1 MGKRIISQRRGRG
14 SKTYKAPSHR
24 YKGKV
29 KHRIY
34 DSQER
39 GGVTKG
45 VVRELFND
53 PGRTSPVAKIVFE
66 TKEEKLFLVPE
77 GIRIGSDVSTGNM
90 AEVQIGN
97 TLPLK
102 NVPEGT
108 YIYNIESK
116 PGDGG
121 KFVRSSGTY
130 ATVIAHDNK
139 KTVIQF
145 PSGVMKT
152 LNKDCRCTIGVVA
165 GGGRKEK
172 PLVKAGNKYHKLR
185 SKATLYPKVRG
196 VAMNHHDH
204 PFGGGNHKHTGKG
217 TTSSRNA
224 SPGRKVGH
232 IAAKRTGRR
241 R

>member
-14 SKTYKAPSHR
+14 THTYKAPSHR
-24 YKGKV
+24 YNGRV
-29 KHRIY
+29 KHRSY
-34 DSQER
+34 DGVER
-39 GGVTKG
+39 DGVTRG

-53 PGRTSPVAKIVFE
+53 PARTSPVATILFDN
-66 TKEEKLFLVPE
+66 KEQELFLVPE
-77 GIRIGSDVSTGNM
+77 GLRVGSNIATGTM
-90 AEVQIGN
+90 AEVEIGN

-102 NVPEGT
+102 NIPEGT
-108 YIYNIESK
+108 YIYNIESR

-130 ATVIAHDNK
+130 ATLIAHDSK

-152 LNKDCRCTIGVVA
+152 LNSECRCTIGVVA

-172 PLVKAGNKYHKLR
+172 PLVKAGKHFHKLR
-185 SKATLYPKVRG
+185 SKATKYPKVRG
-196 VAMNHHDH
+196 IAMNHNDH
-204 PFGGGNHKHTGKG
+204 PFGGGNHKHPGKS
-217 TTSSRNA
+217 TTCSRNA
-224 SPGRKVGH
+224 PPGRKVGH

>member
-14 SKTYKAPSHR
+14 TNTYKAPSHR
-24 YKGKV
+24 YNGRV
-29 KHRIY
+29 KHRSY
-34 DSQER
+34 DNEER
-39 GGVTKG
+39 DGVTRG

-53 PGRTSPVAKIVFE
+53 PARTSPVATILFDN
-66 TKEEKLFLVPE
+66 KEQELFLVPE
-77 GIRIGSDVSTGNM
+77 GIRVGSSIATGIM
-90 AEVQIGN
+90 AEVEIGN

-102 NVPEGT
+102 NIPEGT
-108 YIYNIESK
+108 YIYNIESR

-130 ATVIAHDNK
+130 ATLIAHDNK
-139 KTVIQF
+139 KTVILL

-152 LNKDCRCTIGVVA
+152 LNSECRCTIGVVA

-172 PLVKAGNKYHKLR
+172 PLVKAGNKFHKLR

-196 VAMNHHDH
+196 IAMNHNDH
-204 PFGGGNHKHTGKG
+204 PFGGGNHKHPGKG
-217 TTSSRNA
+217 TTCSRNA
-224 SPGRKVGH
+224 PPGRKVGH

>member
-14 SKTYKAPSHR
+14 TNTYKAPSHR
-24 YKGKV
+24 YNGRV
-29 KHRIY
+29 KHRSY
-34 DSQER
+34 DNVER
-39 GGVTKG
+39 DGVTRG

-53 PGRTSPVAKIVFE
+53 PARTSPVATILFDD
-66 TKEEKLFLVPE
+66 KEKELFLVPE
-77 GIRIGSDVSTGNM
+77 GIRVGSSIATGTM
-90 AEVQIGN
+90 AEVEIGN

-102 NVPEGT
+102 KVPEGT
-108 YIYNIESK
+108 YIYNIESR

-130 ATVIAHDNK
+130 ATLIAHDIN
-139 KTVIQF
+139 KTVIQL

-152 LNKDCRCTIGVVA
+152 LNSECRCTIGVVA

-172 PLVKAGNKYHKLR
+172 PLIKAGNKFHKLR
-185 SKATLYPKVRG
+185 SKATIYPKVRG
-196 VAMNHHDH
+196 IAMNHNDH
-204 PFGGGNHKHTGKG
+204 PFGGGNHKHPGKG
-217 TTSSRNA
+217 TTCSRNA
-224 SPGRKVGH
+224 PPGRKVGH

>member
-14 SKTYKAPSHR
+14 TNTYKAPSHR
-24 YKGKV
+24 YNGRV
-29 KHRIY
+29 KHRSY
-34 DSQER
+34 DSVER
-39 GGVTKG
+39 DGVTRG
-45 VVRELFND
+45 IVRGLFND
-53 PGRTSPVAKIVFE
+53 PARTSPVATILFDN
-66 TKEEKLFLVPE
+66 KEQELFLVPE
-77 GIRIGSDVSTGNM
+77 GIRVGSSIATGIM
-90 AEVQIGN
+90 AEVEIGN

-102 NVPEGT
+102 NIPEGT
-108 YIYNIESK
+108 YIYNIESR

-130 ATVIAHDNK
+130 ATLIAHDNM
-139 KTVIQF
+139 KTVILL

-152 LNKDCRCTIGVVA
+152 LNSECRCTIGVVA

-172 PLVKAGNKYHKLR
+172 PLVKAGKKFHKLR

-196 VAMNHHDH
+196 IAMNHNDH
-204 PFGGGNHKHTGKG
+204 PFGGGNHKHPGKG
-217 TTSSRNA
+217 TTCSRNA
-224 SPGRKVGH
+224 PPGRKVGH